1 MSDSVL
7 VKKQVKV
14 FGPVVIGNGSK
25 EKITATVRYDDRC
38 GNGHNT
44 FSITGETTDGSGGCI
59 HDEIARCFPELAPY
73 IKWHLCSSDGPMHYI
88 GNTVYHAGDK
98 DYNGLRKGESRQLVN
113 GKTEMPSWKL
123 AVVDADGNEVKSPE
137 QYVDSAQRPECDL
150 RMAYVPW
157 LIHGKGKERD
167 LDAARSC
174 AIWPDATDE
183 DLTAPGL
190 EGRLRDR
197 LPALIAEFRQA
208 VESLGFVY

>member
-1 MSDSVL
+1 MSNSVL

-25 EKITATVRYDDRC
+25 EQITATVRYDDQC

-88 GNTVYHAGDK
+88 ANTVYHAGDR
-98 DYNGLRKGESRQLVN
+98 DYKGLRKGESRQLGN
-113 GKTEMPSWKL
+113 GKTKLLSWKL

-137 QYVDSAQRPECDL
+137 QYVRSAQRPECDL

-157 LIHGKGKERD
+157 LIHGEGKERD
-167 LDAARSC
+167 LDAARRC
-174 AIWPDATDE
+174 AVWPDATDE
-183 DLTAPGL
+183 ELTSPGL
-190 EGRLRDR
+190 EDRLRDR

-208 VESLGFVY
+208 VESLGFVF